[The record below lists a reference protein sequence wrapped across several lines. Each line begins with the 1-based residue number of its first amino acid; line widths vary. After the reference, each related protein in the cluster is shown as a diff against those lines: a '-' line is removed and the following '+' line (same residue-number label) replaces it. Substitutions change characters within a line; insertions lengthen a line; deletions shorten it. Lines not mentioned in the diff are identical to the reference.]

1 MIAANLNRFLQ
12 SLIAKVVFR
21 ADTMKLMENAPGI
34 TSIMFGTL
42 FSVFTGMVY
51 IYMLHE
57 PGSLFYLRYRNSHG
71 GFPVGDV
78 CESKNFKK

>member
-1 MIAANLNRFLQ
+1 MIAANLNSFLQ

-57 PGSLFYLRYRNSHG
+57 PGSSSTCCTGILWGVFLTVTNVNQK
-71 GFPVGDV
+71 F
-78 CESKNFKK
+78 